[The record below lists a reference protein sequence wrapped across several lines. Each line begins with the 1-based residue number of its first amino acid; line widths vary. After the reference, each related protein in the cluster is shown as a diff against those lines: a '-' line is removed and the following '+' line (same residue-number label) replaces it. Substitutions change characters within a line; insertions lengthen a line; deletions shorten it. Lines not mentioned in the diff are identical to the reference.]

1 MEVAENLKRIPYIER
16 NWAITEDH
24 LNMACNMDEAAKHEQ
39 VLVVTTSLDDTLEAY
54 KAAENSIVRNF
65 NRFNR

>member
-1 MEVAENLKRIPYIER
+1 
-16 NWAITEDH
+16 
-24 LNMACNMDEAAKHEQ
+24 MDEAAKHEQ